1 MRAGIIANPLVLDPR
16 SGLRTPLFAVEIR
29 LVDHTEEALTTRISA
44 IQQWL
49 DDRGF
54 EPSTFRYTF
63 FDTGITLRVDFN
75 RESEAVAFANE
86 FSGARRMSRRHRAGI
101 PTRKT
106 DRASR

>member
-1 MRAGIIANPLVLDPR
+1 M
-16 SGLRTPLFAVEIR
+16 FAVEIR

-49 DDRGF
+49 DDREF

-63 FDTGITLRVDFN
+63 LDTGIMLRVDFN

-86 FSGARRMSRRHRAGI
+86 FSGLGACLADILPAYPREKQIGRRAG
-101 PTRKT
+101 
-106 DRASR
+106 AEL